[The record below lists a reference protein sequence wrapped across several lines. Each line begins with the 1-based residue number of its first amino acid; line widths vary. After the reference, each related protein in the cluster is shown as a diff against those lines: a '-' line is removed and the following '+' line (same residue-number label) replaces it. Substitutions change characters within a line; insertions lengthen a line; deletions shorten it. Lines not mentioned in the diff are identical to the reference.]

1 MIGLEAC
8 GLSLAGAET
17 VAVVVDTEILRGV

>member
-8 GLSLAGAET
+8 GLSLADAET
-17 VAVVVDTEILRGV
+17 GAVVVDTAILRSV